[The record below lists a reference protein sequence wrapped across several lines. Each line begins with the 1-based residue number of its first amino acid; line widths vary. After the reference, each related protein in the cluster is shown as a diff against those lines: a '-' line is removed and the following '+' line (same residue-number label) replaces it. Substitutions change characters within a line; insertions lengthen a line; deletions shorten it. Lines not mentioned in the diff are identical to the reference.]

1 MSLPSSKTFKG
12 IPLSAHP
19 PHSLYNGHINLPFL
33 PYLFHLGASVLLFY
47 LECSTYTHTHTHT
60 HTHTP
65 LISSHYTH
73 ILCFA
78 HLQLSLSLGVTSS
91 KRLPLIPN
99 ISDSSVL
106 YSLKFPI
113 FYLPRMGLLVYY
125 LALLLDCK
133 LPEQGW
139 FCFALP
145 CISQYQASLPT
156 Y

>member
-1 MSLPSSKTFKG
+1 M
-12 IPLSAHP
+12 SAHP

-33 PYLFHLGASVLLFY
+33 LYLFHLGASVLLFY
-47 LECSTYTHTHTHT
+47 LECATHTHTHT
-60 HTHTP
+60 QTP
-65 LISSHYTH
+65 DLFPLYPHSLFCSLIV
-73 ILCFA
+73 
-78 HLQLSLSLGVTSS
+78 SLSLGVTSS

-106 YSLKFPI
+106 YSLKFAI